1 MNWANTLKK
10 LLKLIVCIAGIYVF
24 LYVNNNWLVTTEL
37 EYESEKIPQSF
48 DGFRITQITD
58 LHDATFG
65 ENQSR
70 LVEKVRA
77 TNPDAIFLTGDLV
90 DSRRYDLDNSLQAVA
105 QFVKIADVYYVLGN
119 HEVALNLTDEIY
131 AALSDLGVHVLPNE
145 SVTFERDGERIVAL
159 GIEDPL
165 MGQAVDVSIDAAQK
179 GEGTD
184 SFTMLLSHR
193 PEQFETYVEKE
204 IDLVFTGH
212 AHGGQ
217 IRLPFIGGL
226 VAPTQGIFPTYT
238 AGVFEERE
246 TTMIISR
253 GLGNSL
259 FPFRIFNLPEIITVQ
274 LKSK

>member
-10 LLKLIVCIAGIYVF
+10 LIKLMLAIVVIYVF
-24 LYVNNNWLVTTEL
+24 FYVNNHWLVVTDHT
-37 EYESEKIPQSF
+37 YESEKIPKSF
-48 DGFRITQITD
+48 DGFRITQVTD

-65 ENQSR
+65 KNQSQ

-105 QFVKIADVYYVLGN
+105 QFVDIADVYYVLGN

-131 AALSDLGVHVLPNE
+131 AALTDLGVHVLPNK
-145 SVTFERDGERIVAL
+145 SITLERDGERIVIA

-165 MGQAVDVSIDAAQK
+165 MGQKVEMSIEAARQNV
-179 GEGTD
+179 GTD
-184 SFTMLLSHR
+184 SFTLLLSHR
-193 PEQFETYVEKE
+193 PEQFKAYVEQN
-204 IDLVFTGH
+204 IDLVFSGH

-217 IRLPFIGGL
+217 IRLPFVGGL
-226 VAPTQGIFPTYT
+226 VAPSQGFLPTYT
-238 AGVFEERE
+238 AGIFEQRD
-246 TTMIISR
+246 TTMIVSR
-253 GLGNSL
+253 GLGNSI

-274 LKSK
+274 LNH

>member
-1 MNWANTLKK
+1 MKK
-10 LLKLIVCIAGIYVF
+10 LIKLLIGITVIYAF
-24 LYVNNNWLVTTEL
+24 LYVNNHWLVVTEHT
-37 EYESEKIPQSF
+37 YESEKIPKNF
-48 DGFRITQITD
+48 DGFRITQVTD

-65 ENQSR
+65 EKQSR

-77 TNPDAIFLTGDLV
+77 TKPDAIFLTGDLV
-90 DSRRYDLDNSLQAVA
+90 DSRRYDLENSLQAVA
-105 QFVKIADVYYVLGN
+105 QFVDIADVYYVLGN

-131 AALSDLGVHVLPNE
+131 AALMDLGVHVLPNDA
-145 SVTFERDGERIVAL
+145 VAIERDGERIVIA

-165 MGQAVDVSIDAAQK
+165 MGQNVEMSIEAARQQV
-179 GEGTD
+179 GTD

-193 PEQFETYVEKE
+193 PEQFAAYVDKE

-217 IRLPFIGGL
+217 IRLPFIGGI
-226 VAPTQGIFPTYT
+226 VAPAQGLFPTYT
-238 AGVFEERE
+238 AGVFEERD
-246 TTMIISR
+246 TTMIVSR

-274 LKSK
+274 LKSN

>member
-1 MNWANTLKK
+1 
-10 LLKLIVCIAGIYVF
+10 
-24 LYVNNNWLVTTEL
+24 
-37 EYESEKIPQSF
+37 
-48 DGFRITQITD
+48 
-58 LHDATFG
+58 
-65 ENQSR
+65 
-70 LVEKVRA
+70 
-77 TNPDAIFLTGDLV
+77 
-90 DSRRYDLDNSLQAVA
+90 
-105 QFVKIADVYYVLGN
+105 
-119 HEVALNLTDEIY
+119 
-131 AALSDLGVHVLPNE
+131 
-145 SVTFERDGERIVAL
+145 
-159 GIEDPL
+159 
-165 MGQAVDVSIDAAQK
+165 
-179 GEGTD
+179 
-184 SFTMLLSHR
+184 MLLSHR

>member
-1 MNWANTLKK
+1 M
-10 LLKLIVCIAGIYVF
+10 KLIVWIAVIYMF
-24 LYVNNNWLVTTEL
+24 FYVNNNWLVTTEL
-37 EYESEKIPQSF
+37 EYESERIPESF
-48 DGFRITQITD
+48 DGFRITQVTD

-105 QFVKIADVYYVLGN
+105 QFVEIADVYYVLGN
-119 HEVALNLTDEIY
+119 HEVALNLMDEIY
-131 AALSDLGVHVLPNE
+131 VALTDLGVHVLPNE

-165 MGQAVDVSIDAAQK
+165 MGQAVEVSIDKAK
-179 GEGTD
+179 RDVGTD

-193 PEQFETYVEKE
+193 PEQFEAYVEKE

-217 IRLPFIGGL
+217 IRLPFIGGI
-226 VAPTQGIFPTYT
+226 VAPTQGLFPTYT
-238 AGVFEERE
+238 AGVFEERN

-259 FPFRIFNLPEIITVQ
+259 FPFRIFNLPEILTVQ

>member
-1 MNWANTLKK
+1 MKK
-10 LLKLIVCIAGIYVF
+10 LLKLIVLIVGIYVF

-37 EYESEKIPQSF
+37 VYESEKIPQSF

-105 QFVKIADVYYVLGN
+105 QFVDIADVYYVLGN

-131 AALSDLGVHVLPNE
+131 AALMDLGVHVLPNE
-145 SVTFERDGERIVAL
+145 SVTIERNGERIVAL

-165 MGQAVDVSIDAAQK
+165 MGQNVDESIEAARNNV
-179 GEGTD
+179 GTD

-193 PEQFETYVEKE
+193 PEQFETYIEKE
-204 IDLVFTGH
+204 VDLVFTGH

-238 AGVFEERE
+238 AGVFEEKE

-259 FPFRIFNLPEIITVQ
+259 FPFRIFNLPEIITVKLQ
-274 LKSK
+274 AK

>member
-10 LLKLIVCIAGIYVF
+10 LLKLIVLIVGIYVF

-37 EYESEKIPQSF
+37 VYESEKIPQSF

-105 QFVKIADVYYVLGN
+105 QFVDIADVYYVLGN

-131 AALSDLGVHVLPNE
+131 AALMDLGVHVLPNE
-145 SVTFERDGERIVAL
+145 SVTIERNGERIVAL

-165 MGQAVDVSIDAAQK
+165 MGQNVDESIEAARNNV
-179 GEGTD
+179 GTD

-193 PEQFETYVEKE
+193 PEQFETYIEKE
-204 IDLVFTGH
+204 VDLVFTGH

-238 AGVFEERE
+238 AGVFEEKE

-259 FPFRIFNLPEIITVQ
+259 FPFRIFNLPEIITVKLQ
-274 LKSK
+274 AK